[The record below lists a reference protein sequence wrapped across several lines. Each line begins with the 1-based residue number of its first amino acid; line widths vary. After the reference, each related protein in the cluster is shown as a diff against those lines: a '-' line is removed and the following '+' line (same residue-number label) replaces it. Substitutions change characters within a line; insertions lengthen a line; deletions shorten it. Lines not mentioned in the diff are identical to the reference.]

1 MTPDELIRE
10 CYPPGTK
17 GHEIYIRHADA
28 VAQKA
33 LSIGDK
39 LRHLKPHLDLLE
51 NAARLHDIGIFLTHA
66 PKIECYGPMPYICHG
81 FLGRFLLEQ
90 NGFKVVAPVCER
102 HVGAGLTR
110 NYIWE
115 KRLPLPVRDMLP
127 ETLEEKIVC
136 YADKFF
142 SKTGKIEAKPVDQ
155 VIQTLK
161 HHGQEVVDRFIALQH
176 LLEPIP
182 S

>member
-1 MTPDELIRE
+1 MTPDELIQE

-17 GHEIYIRHADA
+17 GYEVYMRHADA

-33 LSIGDK
+33 VSIGRK
-39 LRHLKPHLDLLE
+39 LPHLKANLSLLE
-51 NAARLHDIGIFLTHA
+51 EAARLHDIGIFLTHA
-66 PKIECYGPMPYICHG
+66 PNIECFGTMPYLCHG
-81 FLGRFLLEQ
+81 FLGRFLLEKY
-90 NGFKVVAPVCER
+90 GFTEIAPVCER
-102 HVGAGLTR
+102 HVGSGLTR
-110 NYIWE
+110 QYIWA

-127 ETLEEKIVC
+127 RTIEEKIVC

-155 VIQTLK
+155 IIEKLGQ
-161 HHGQEVVDRFIALQH
+161 HGKEVADRFVKLQR
-176 LLEPIP
+176 LLEP